1 MHRAVAGVA
10 GRGAAVLVP
19 TAAAGSALRQT
30 LERLDAGRGADLLTR
45 DELYVRLHAGLGGAP
60 AMLSAFEREVLLSRA
75 AQAAEDGGAP
85 APFRLRPGLLAEI
98 LAFYDELR
106 RRDRRIADFDRL
118 ISDSLASS
126 VDVDRGAERLFR
138 QTRFLVATFDEF
150 ERLVEASGGVDEH
163 ALRARLLAGNDRS
176 AYSRIVVTVP
186 DQIADARGLWTADF
200 DLLARVPGVTA
211 IDVVATETLL
221 AAGFHERVHDLL
233 PGIEEERVGGV
244 SPAPVVVAPPA
255 DAAAAPPPWFVRRDR
270 EEELVAVARAAA
282 DSADPSRIAVV
293 FQRPLPYLYLARYV
307 FEDAGQGYRALDT
320 LPLAAEPFAAAL
332 DVVLAFLLAEATR
345 ATTID
350 LLSSPHWRFAPLEAG
365 DVASRESVG
374 ALDVLLRERK
384 YLGGWDRLAALA
396 PVADEPAAQ
405 RGRSRRKPSPAPAI
419 AAAIAAAGALRPVL
433 DATTASA
440 QVRALIGFI
449 AAHERAADDADGGS
463 PRHRRTRA
471 AIVDALSSLGR
482 AYEGHDDRALP
493 LERLAGVIRRW
504 IDGQTFAPDTGAS
517 GPLLLDARAAAY
529 ADVDDLFLVGL
540 IEQDWPDRV
549 RRSIFYPASLLTQL
563 GWPAETERLQAARAR
578 FRDLLLLP
586 ARRVSVSSFTLEDDA
601 IVSGS
606 SFLHGD
612 RRERPRAR
620 TTERDGPAPIHA
632 RGAAGRGGRGGPSAG
647 HGRVARVARLEIAG

>member
-1 MHRAVAGVA
+1 M
-10 GRGAAVLVP
+10 
-19 TAAAGSALRQT
+19 
-30 LERLDAGRGADLLTR
+30 
-45 DELYVRLHAGLGGAP
+45 
-60 AMLSAFEREVLLSRA
+60 
-75 AQAAEDGGAP
+75 
-85 APFRLRPGLLAEI
+85 LAEI

-106 RRDRRIADFDRL
+106 RRDRRIADFERL

-163 ALRARLLAGNDRS
+163 ALRARLLAGDGPS
-176 AYSRIVVTVP
+176 AYARIVVTVP

-200 DLLARVPGVTA
+200 DLLARVSGVTA

-255 DAAAAPPPWFVRRDR
+255 DATAAPPPWFVRRDR

-282 DSADPSRIAVV
+282 DSGDPSRIAVV

-350 LLSSPHWRFAPLEAG
+350 LLSSPHWRFPPLEAG

-396 PVADEPAAQ
+396 
-405 RGRSRRKPSPAPAI
+405 
-419 AAAIAAAGALRPVL
+419 AL
-433 DATTASA
+433 T
-440 QVRALIGFI
+440 
-449 AAHERAADDADGGS
+449 
-463 PRHRRTRA
+463 
-471 AIVDALSSLGR
+471 
-482 AYEGHDDRALP
+482 
-493 LERLAGVIRRW
+493 
-504 IDGQTFAPDTGAS
+504 
-517 GPLLLDARAAAY
+517 
-529 ADVDDLFLVGL
+529 
-540 IEQDWPDRV
+540 
-549 RRSIFYPASLLTQL
+549 
-563 GWPAETERLQAARAR
+563 
-578 FRDLLLLP
+578 
-586 ARRVSVSSFTLEDDA
+586 
-601 IVSGS
+601 
-606 SFLHGD
+606 
-612 RRERPRAR
+612 
-620 TTERDGPAPIHA
+620 
-632 RGAAGRGGRGGPSAG
+632 
-647 HGRVARVARLEIAG
+647 